1 MSQAEDLLNS
11 LSENDISTKTEPH
24 IIVGSNRVITVP
36 SELKRIAVQYDHN
49 IETVTFDCPRYW
61 DDHDMSTMK
70 VYINYTRA
78 DNEPGCYIA
87 DDVAVDETDTSI
99 MHFSWT
105 ISRHVTEAVGP
116 LTILICIKMVDKDGN
131 EVNHWNSE
139 RNTDMTISQGMECGD
154 IIVNKYPDV
163 ITYLLED
170 MGNLA
175 DLTTEDKSSLVAAI
189 NEAAASGGS
198 KDAVTY
204 TPQTLTEEQKSQ
216 ARTNIGALDENIE
229 TTPVDIGVGL
239 GSTVYYVQSGWL
251 KPCPDN
257 TDKELR
263 LQYRRVFEFIGS
275 QYLQPSSQDMLLQ
288 AKSAYALYQKGLA
301 SESIKVTYN
310 PLAAEQVYVKWNLS
324 TRNNKHYFYYAQV
337 STAYQ
342 YTCTYCVEDDALA
355 SEFYERPVYR
365 TVNGVG
371 EQDSVSQFR
380 MRTNPTEDMHI
391 ATKQYVDT
399 AKTEAQQ
406 LGLTAATPGKT
417 IKVKTVQDGKPTEW
431 EAVDIYEKPTS
442 GIPKSDLAQSV
453 QTSLGKA
460 DTAISYD
467 SQTLMEAQQKQ
478 ARTNIGAGQP
488 LFVVNVTTTL
498 SEQGDEVYTAD
509 KTAAEIETAY
519 QEGCEIVC
527 RMSVPII
534 GMGLVPVQLPLAS
547 RRGRQ
552 IFMFAINQTMWTD
565 KSSRIVSYLVT
576 IADDG
581 VNVGQ
586 NNTEIYIK
594 PASGIP
600 KTDLAD
606 DVQTSLD
613 KADTAIS
620 LGLTAATPGQIIKV
634 KTVQDGKPTE
644 WEAVDMDAG
653 KFPKFQ
659 KLLTHT
665 ITEDELAASPIA
677 FMWGTAQIPNLND
690 FNVFVLTIVRP
701 DGAKIEFS
709 KWVKLKINSTLLGN
723 ICGSV
728 NAASPTYAITANRL
742 FGAWISGNYYD
753 ARNVG
758 VPVLVP
764 PGSSSTFQSNLPDS
778 EPVTSIGFTSYVA
791 DYGLTAGIVVEI
803 WGAK

>member
-24 IIVGSNRVITVP
+24 IVVGSNRVITVP

-116 LTILICIKMVDKDGN
+116 LTILVCIKMVNADGN

-139 RNTDMTISQGMECGD
+139 RNTDMTISQGMECED

-189 NEAAASGGS
+189 NEVAESGSS

-216 ARTNIGALDENIE
+216 ARTNIGA
-229 TTPVDIGVGL
+229 
-239 GSTVYYVQSGWL
+239 
-251 KPCPDN
+251 
-257 TDKELR
+257 
-263 LQYRRVFEFIGS
+263 
-275 QYLQPSSQDMLLQ
+275 
-288 AKSAYALYQKGLA
+288 
-301 SESIKVTYN
+301 
-310 PLAAEQVYVKWNLS
+310 
-324 TRNNKHYFYYAQV
+324 
-337 STAYQ
+337 
-342 YTCTYCVEDDALA
+342 
-355 SEFYERPVYR
+355 
-365 TVNGVG
+365 
-371 EQDSVSQFR
+371 
-380 MRTNPTEDMHI
+380 
-391 ATKQYVDT
+391 
-399 AKTEAQQ
+399 
-406 LGLTAATPGKT
+406 
-417 IKVKTVQDGKPTEW
+417 
-431 EAVDIYEKPTS
+431 
-442 GIPKSDLAQSV
+442 
-453 QTSLGKA
+453 
-460 DTAISYD
+460 
-467 SQTLMEAQQKQ
+467 
-478 ARTNIGAGQP
+478 GQP
-488 LFVVNVTTTL
+488 VFVVNVTTTL
-498 SEQGDEVYTAD
+498 DEQGGEVYTAD

-519 QEGCEIVC
+519 QAGCEIVC
-527 RMSVPII
+527 RTSVPII
-534 GMGLVPVQLPLAS
+534 GMGLVPLQLPLKS

-552 IFMFAINQTMWTD
+552 IFMFATNQTIWTD
-565 KSSRIVSYLVT
+565 NSSRIVSYVVT

-594 PASGIP
+594 PTSGIP
-600 KTDLAD
+600 KSDLAD
-606 DVQTSLD
+606 DVQTSLA

-644 WEAVDMDAG
+644 WEAVDSEVPSVTASDNG
-653 KFPKFQ
+653 KF
-659 KLLTHT
+659 LRVV
-665 ITEDELAASPIA
+665 S
-677 FMWGTAQIPNLND
+677 
-690 FNVFVLTIVRP
+690 
-701 DGAKIEFS
+701 
-709 KWVKLKINSTLLGN
+709 
-723 ICGSV
+723 
-728 NAASPTYAITANRL
+728 
-742 FGAWISGNYYD
+742 GAW
-753 ARNVG
+753 
-758 VPVLVP
+758 
-764 PGSSSTFQSNLPDS
+764 
-778 EPVTSIGFTSYVA
+778 
-791 DYGLTAGIVVEI
+791 TAVEI
-803 WGAK
+803 ENANGGSF

>member
-24 IIVGSNRVITVP
+24 IVVGSNRVITVP

-116 LTILICIKMVDKDGN
+116 LTILVCIKMVNADGN

-139 RNTDMTISQGMECGD
+139 RNTDMTISQGMECED

-189 NEAAASGGS
+189 NEVAESGSS

-216 ARTNIGALDENIE
+216 ARTNIGA
-229 TTPVDIGVGL
+229 
-239 GSTVYYVQSGWL
+239 
-251 KPCPDN
+251 
-257 TDKELR
+257 
-263 LQYRRVFEFIGS
+263 
-275 QYLQPSSQDMLLQ
+275 
-288 AKSAYALYQKGLA
+288 
-301 SESIKVTYN
+301 
-310 PLAAEQVYVKWNLS
+310 
-324 TRNNKHYFYYAQV
+324 
-337 STAYQ
+337 
-342 YTCTYCVEDDALA
+342 
-355 SEFYERPVYR
+355 
-365 TVNGVG
+365 
-371 EQDSVSQFR
+371 
-380 MRTNPTEDMHI
+380 
-391 ATKQYVDT
+391 
-399 AKTEAQQ
+399 
-406 LGLTAATPGKT
+406 
-417 IKVKTVQDGKPTEW
+417 
-431 EAVDIYEKPTS
+431 
-442 GIPKSDLAQSV
+442 
-453 QTSLGKA
+453 
-460 DTAISYD
+460 
-467 SQTLMEAQQKQ
+467 
-478 ARTNIGAGQP
+478 GQP
-488 LFVVNVTTTL
+488 VFVVNVTTTL
-498 SEQGDEVYTAD
+498 DEQGGEVYTAD

-519 QEGCEIVC
+519 QAGCEIVC
-527 RMSVPII
+527 RTSVPII
-534 GMGLVPVQLPLAS
+534 GMGLVPLQLPLKS

-552 IFMFAINQTMWTD
+552 IFMFATNQTIWTD
-565 KSSRIVSYLVT
+565 NSSRIVSYVVT

-594 PASGIP
+594 PTSGIP
-600 KTDLAD
+600 KSDLAD
-606 DVQTSLD
+606 DVQTSLA

-709 KWVKLKINSTLLGN
+709 KWVKLKINNTLFGN
-723 ICGSV
+723 ICGTST
-728 NAASPTYAITANRL
+728 AASPQYTITANRL
-742 FGAWISGNYYD
+742 FGVWISGNYYD
-753 ARNVG
+753 PRNIG

-764 PGSSSTFQSNLPDS
+764 PRSSSTYHSDLPDS